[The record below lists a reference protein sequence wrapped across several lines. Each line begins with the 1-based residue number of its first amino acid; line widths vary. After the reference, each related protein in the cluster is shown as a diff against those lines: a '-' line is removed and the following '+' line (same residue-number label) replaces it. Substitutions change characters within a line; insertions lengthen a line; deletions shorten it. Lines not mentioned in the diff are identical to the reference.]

1 MDLKDYYTLGYI
13 SKTVGIDN
21 RIMIVADTDAIQ
33 RYKNMESFFVDLN
46 GTLTPFFVRSTRV
59 QPPST
64 IVAEVED
71 LDQGSA
77 ELLIGKEVYM
87 TLSSL
92 PPLKGKKFYFHEVIG
107 FAVKD
112 KTAGIIG
119 TITSVF
125 DRSTQPVF
133 QVLTDDK
140 KEILVPITEHFIS
153 SVNREEKILEM
164 DLPEGL
170 IDLYLGSGDAE
181 DEFS

>member
-21 RIMIVADTDAIQ
+21 RLMIVADTDSIQ
-33 RYKNMESFFVDLN
+33 RYKGMESFFVDLN

-71 LDQGSA
+71 LDESTA
-77 ELLIGKEVYM
+77 EMLIGKEVYM
-87 TLSSL
+87 ALSSL

-107 FAVKD
+107 FQVKD
-112 KTAGIIG
+112 ATAGIIG
-119 TITSVF
+119 KIASIF

-133 QVLTDDK
+133 QVMTDDK
-140 KEILVPITEHFIS
+140 KEILIPITEHFIS
-153 SVNREEKILEM
+153 KVNRDEKIIEM

-170 IDLYLGSGDAE
+170 LDIYLGNPDSE
-181 DEFS
+181 DEFI